1 MRIAFHI
8 ALIISIL
15 FCPWWTG
22 AIIMIAACFLLD
34 RFYEGILYGI
44 IVDALYGT
52 SFGIHGFSYS
62 GTVFCTTTF
71 LLASFIRT
79 RLAWQ

>member
-1 MRIAFHI
+1 MRIAFHC
-8 ALIISIL
+8 ALILSIL

-34 RFYEGILYGI
+34 RFYESVIYGI
-44 IVDALYGT
+44 AVDALYGS
-52 SFGIHGFSYS
+52 SFGIHGFVYT
-62 GTVFCTTTF
+62 GTVFCVAVF
-71 LLASFIRT
+71 LSASFIRT